1 MMKKR
6 MLSLLLALTL
16 LFDVACAEEL
26 RLAASPVNL
35 TPLERYAAWTEEGS
49 AWRVYSNET
58 VAALNQLGGELGNS
72 VGYFYLALSGD
83 RAEGVVQPEL
93 VFCYAGPRTLN
104 ADTACLVVDRTR
116 YDFKTTHETA
126 AIGRA
131 TVEIM
136 RAPLDATGIR
146 AMRQLYVAREVHVRL
161 LGDYSYAFDPVERD
175 TYAST
180 RQQVEAS
187 SLKGVSAMLTELD
200 GLGIAGYDLWDLNAA
215 RWERLYGFRP
225 QVETRALGREA
236 ADASIALSN
245 DFEMLAREDNGQA
258 VRRLQELLMEKGYM
272 QGRPDGS
279 FGDGTDRAVRAARRY
294 WGMMECGVADRA
306 LIDALSGGAAVEK
319 AEAPETGALTPLGG
333 VCEAGLS
340 RCWFAGA
347 FSSEKGDT
355 RAAVNADD
363 TLFIA
368 EGRVLNTSS
377 EELTFYRQLSAALS
391 LGEVSYPCTLVCET
405 DAGAQFDTALL
416 PLGEARLMIYAEIP
430 ARIAGAGDW
439 TLTLS
444 AGGETL
450 TYTVTG
456 GK

>member
-1 MMKKR
+1 M
-6 MLSLLLALTL
+6 
-16 LFDVACAEEL
+16 
-26 RLAASPVNL
+26 
-35 TPLERYAAWTEEGS
+35 
-49 AWRVYSNET
+49 
-58 VAALNQLGGELGNS
+58 
-72 VGYFYLALSGD
+72 GYFYLALSGD

-225 QVETRALGREA
+225 RMETRALGRE
-236 ADASIALSN
+236 
-245 DFEMLAREDNGQA
+245 
-258 VRRLQELLMEKGYM
+258 LQELLMEKGYM

-306 LIDALSGGAAVEK
+306 LIDALSGGAAAEK

-405 DAGAQFDTALL
+405 DAGARFDTALL